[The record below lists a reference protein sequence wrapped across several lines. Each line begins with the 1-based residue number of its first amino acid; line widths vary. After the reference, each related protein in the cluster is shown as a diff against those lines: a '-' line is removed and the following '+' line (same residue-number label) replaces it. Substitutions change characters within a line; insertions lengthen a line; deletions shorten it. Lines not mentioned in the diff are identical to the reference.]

1 MGKEEKNLKGEKAE
15 EMNQKG
21 EEKREKNYAGRHHE
35 IVEKNVNLAKQRIER
50 WMKKDSKLE
59 AKVLKMQMWN
69 KKQKAAALKA
79 AEDEAGAKKLV
90 DSLDGAFERSDK
102 KRQEAVEKEKM
113 NNQFKEML
121 RKDDEKEKQ
130 EALKKL
136 EEEKER
142 YQKDQD
148 RVARAEEKKDKKNEL
163 KRKADLKEKEG
174 AEKSSELKTKA
185 KNLSATG
192 EKSTKAEVAA
202 KKHYEAGE
210 KKELTLA
217 AKLAEAK
224 KYHKIAGDAAKDKTL
239 TGAKK
244 VMAVVKAKKSVAEL
258 KVAHAKEKEFKAGL
272 DAEKSKLKEMKRK
285 KKEHDDHRK
294 KIKAKYESKMKKEKG
309 QKDEV
314 KKAQEQKGK
323 ASIKA
328 FADKKKATAAKAKAK
343 EEARKMKRTAEKT
356 SKDVQA
362 GRDKQEREEKQV
374 AKEKKTMKERVGKKG
389 DAQIAAIKAKTK
401 KKKTAREAKI
411 AAQTLREQLAK
422 RKKWKITLAER
433 RKQEKDDREK
443 EMKTVPHKI
452 LTAEANKYRKL
463 TSAALKKMNQDKKA
477 YAGSYG
483 RWNAQERKV
492 KGLTAKE
499 RMLKGEKKS
508 LFKALANAVRTEY
521 RTGKKLKK
529 QRKQMDAEDKL
540 TMKEEKKEGKKAA
553 KQVKKLDEAE
563 AKTDDDKQQAEM
575 QVDVSRGKK
584 KKAAKQEVKKDNA
597 KEKNLEEEKKAVSK
611 EAAAKKKK
619 LDKSKKK
626 AEKVK
631 QKAKNKSNELK
642 DKISNLRNYVKNEKA
657 KKKQDEATMKDEA
670 KQATKTVKSLRHK
683 EMKTKHA
690 EIAERAKTQ
699 GLDGSVEELK
709 VVRNKDKVKYDA
721 KKEVY
726 DKANV
731 KLGLAKKVLVSVKD
745 HHEAVKSKEAGIKQS
760 IAKGKA
766 DLKKMVGGD
775 KTIRDNEK
783 RAEQTNQKAKSQR
796 DAAIDAYKKAF
807 ADEKN
812 SKNDALERTKKQEA
826 SAITRA
832 VEKKNKASEAEAKA
846 YEKRAELRRKQF
858 NRAKVHHTAIIKS
871 MDKFI
876 AAKQV
881 LSKKHRIA
889 DLSAVKAM
897 ETSNDDRV
905 NAAENA
911 EKQAVKEV
919 EESQDQSDSSATK
932 AQERRV
938 KLDKSNARLKK
949 AEDILA
955 ARSRSQEAAKK
966 ARTIAKKEADRKTT
980 QKNLLRAHDDL
991 RKAAQKEKEAKFK
1004 VKGASAEAEKAGN
1017 VEKMS
1022 RHLATKASAAKL
1034 TAVQNQE
1041 RAKQAQESSAKVAD
1055 RFRTLATM
1063 ISERKQKRKTSTVAV
1078 HRDEKTAKFA
1088 EDEAKL
1094 ANDNCQKAKDQDANV
1109 GVEYVK
1115 LKEEMKEWTRKN
1127 PWLKQKEVEQ
1137 SAKKDVNVGE
1147 SVDESQY
1154 DVGESDTSG
1163 DLDMEESLDAGEDP
1177 EWAKMSFIQLVKE
1190 HTGTDVVEGLKRH
1203 ILA

>member
-1 MGKEEKNLKGEKAE
+1 
-15 EMNQKG
+15 
-21 EEKREKNYAGRHHE
+21 
-35 IVEKNVNLAKQRIER
+35 
-50 WMKKDSKLE
+50 
-59 AKVLKMQMWN
+59 
-69 KKQKAAALKA
+69 
-79 AEDEAGAKKLV
+79 
-90 DSLDGAFERSDK
+90 
-102 KRQEAVEKEKM
+102 
-113 NNQFKEML
+113 
-121 RKDDEKEKQ
+121 
-130 EALKKL
+130 
-136 EEEKER
+136 
-142 YQKDQD
+142 
-148 RVARAEEKKDKKNEL
+148 
-163 KRKADLKEKEG
+163 
-174 AEKSSELKTKA
+174 
-185 KNLSATG
+185 
-192 EKSTKAEVAA
+192 
-202 KKHYEAGE
+202 
-210 KKELTLA
+210 
-217 AKLAEAK
+217 
-224 KYHKIAGDAAKDKTL
+224 
-239 TGAKK
+239 
-244 VMAVVKAKKSVAEL
+244 
-258 KVAHAKEKEFKAGL
+258 
-272 DAEKSKLKEMKRK
+272 
-285 KKEHDDHRK
+285 
-294 KIKAKYESKMKKEKG
+294 
-309 QKDEV
+309 
-314 KKAQEQKGK
+314 
-323 ASIKA
+323 
-328 FADKKKATAAKAKAK
+328 
-343 EEARKMKRTAEKT
+343 
-356 SKDVQA
+356 
-362 GRDKQEREEKQV
+362 
-374 AKEKKTMKERVGKKG
+374 
-389 DAQIAAIKAKTK
+389 
-401 KKKTAREAKI
+401 
-411 AAQTLREQLAK
+411 
-422 RKKWKITLAER
+422 
-433 RKQEKDDREK
+433 
-443 EMKTVPHKI
+443 MKTVPHKI
-452 LTAEANKYRKL
+452 LKAEARKYRKI
-463 TSAALKKMNQDKKA
+463 TATALKAMNKDKKA

-483 RWNAQERKV
+483 RWNAQEKKV

-508 LFKALANAVRTEY
+508 LFKALANAVRSEY
-521 RTGKKLKK
+521 RTGKKLKRR
-529 QRKQMDAEDKL
+529 RKQMDAEDKI
-540 TMKEEKKEGKKAA
+540 TMKKETDLGVMVKKEIGDKALKKEAAKKAKKVKKEEKKEGKKAA

-575 QVDVSRGKK
+575 KVDVSRGKK

-642 DKISNLRNYVKNEKA
+642 DKISNLKNYVKNEKA

-670 KQATKTVKSLRHK
+670 KHATKTVKSLRHK

-745 HHEAVKSKEAGIKQS
+745 HHEAVKSKESGIKQS

-766 DLKKMVGGD
+766 DLKKMVDGD

-783 RAEQTNQKAKSQR
+783 RAVATNQKAKSQR
-796 DAAIDAYKKAF
+796 DAAVDAYKRAF
-807 ADEKN
+807 AEEKN

-846 YEKRAELRRKQF
+846 YDKRAELRRKQF

-881 LSKKHRIA
+881 ISKKHKIA

-897 ETSNDDRV
+897 ETSNDDKV

-911 EKQAVKEV
+911 EKQAVKEA
-919 EESQDQSDSSATK
+919 EETQDQADVSATK
-932 AQERRV
+932 AQEKRV
-938 KLDKSNARLKK
+938 KLDKGNARLKK

-955 ARSRSQEAAKK
+955 ARQRSQEAAKK

-980 QKNLLRAHDDL
+980 QKNLLRAHADL
-991 RKAAQKEKEAKFK
+991 RKAKQQEKEAKFK
-1004 VKGASAEAEKAGN
+1004 VKTVSASAEKAGN
-1017 VEKMS
+1017 VEKMT
-1022 RHLATKASAAKL
+1022 RHLASKASAAKL

-1041 RAKQAQESSAKVAD
+1041 RAKQSQESSAKVAD
-1055 RFRTLATM
+1055 RFRTLNAM

-1078 HRDEKTAKFA
+1078 HRDEKMAKFA

-1190 HTGTDVVEGLKRH
+1190 HTGIDVVEGLKRH